1 MALEDKDKGTLL
13 DIARLAIASYIVD
26 KRIPVVKSEENSLR
40 MKCGVFVSLHKEGN
54 LRGCIGVFTS
64 EDPLYKTVAVM
75 AVSAAF
81 EDPRFSPVAEEE
93 VKDLDIEISVLTP
106 LKKIEDPKEIE
117 IGRDGIYIIKGGHK
131 GVLLPQVAVEHDFDR
146 NMFLDH
152 TCLKAGLKAGDWREG
167 ADIYTFT
174 ADIFDDNIDGMD
186 ITPPET
192 ETEAEAETER

>member
-26 KRIPVVKSEENSLR
+26 KRIPVIKSEESSLNR
-40 MKCGVFVSLHKEGN
+40 KCGVFVSLHNKKD

-64 EDPLYKTVAVM
+64 EDPLYKTVAIM
-75 AVSAAF
+75 AASAAF
-81 EDPRFSPVAEEE
+81 EDPRFDSVTEEE
-93 VKDLDIEISVLTP
+93 VKDLDIEISILTP
-106 LKKIEDPKEIE
+106 LKKIDDPKKIE
-117 IGRDGIYIIKGGHK
+117 VGRDGIYIVKGSHK

-167 ADIYTFT
+167 AEIYTFE
-174 ADIFDDNIDGMD
+174 AEIFDDNMDGVEVAS
-186 ITPPET
+186 PET
-192 ETEAEAETER
+192 EH

>member
-1 MALEDKDKGTLL
+1 MALQDKEKGTLL

-26 KRIPVVKSEENSLR
+26 KRIPVVKSEEALLNA
-40 MKCGVFVSLHKEGN
+40 KCGVFVSLHKEGD

-81 EDPRFSPVAEEE
+81 EDPRFDAVIEEE

-106 LKKIEDPKEIE
+106 LKKIDDPQEIE
-117 IGRDGIYIIKGGHK
+117 IGRDGIYIVKGSHR

-167 ADIYTFT
+167 AEIYTFE
-174 ADIFDDNIDGMD
+174 AEIFDDNMDGIDA
-186 ITPPET
+186 TLET
-192 ETEAEAETER
+192 EH